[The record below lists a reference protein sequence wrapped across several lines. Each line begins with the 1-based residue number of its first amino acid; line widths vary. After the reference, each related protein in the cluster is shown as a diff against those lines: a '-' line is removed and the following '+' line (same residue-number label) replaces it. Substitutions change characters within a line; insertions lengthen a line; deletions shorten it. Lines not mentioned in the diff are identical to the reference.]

1 MLFDFNGFKILMV
14 IFEIV
19 LEAGIWMR
27 AGRGVVRG
35 RLGWA
40 VPGWAGPSS
49 AFG

>member
-35 RLGWA
+35 LSEGEGEIRLTD
-40 VPGWAGPSS
+40 
-49 AFG
+49 